1 MICVYGHW
9 SLSSSGSLAVPGRL
23 MQHRFAAAD
32 FEVGLAAES
41 DLGVH
46 KNSLVRGLQESLQWW
61 LVTRP
66 EVSLRHTSIH
76 ATSRSS
82 AAQSHDRGLG
92 DTCRP

>member
-1 MICVYGHW
+1 M
-9 SLSSSGSLAVPGRL
+9 
-23 MQHRFAAAD
+23 
-32 FEVGLAAES
+32 GLAAES

-46 KNSLVRGLQESLQWW
+46 KNSLVRGFEESLQWW

-82 AAQSHDRGLG
+82 AATHMTEALG
-92 DTCRP
+92 TPAALRWLAARHVRRHFAYKRRAATAVLTCT